1 MKEKKKRIIKQ
12 VRRYERREIKER
24 RRGNGK
30 NAEVK
35 RKDIRKRKRNLY
47 WEEARVGIKRGEKR
61 WIERKTYIKVHRKK
75 DTDESRGKERLI
87 KR

>member
-47 WEEARVGIKRGEKR
+47 
-61 WIERKTYIKVHRKK
+61 
-75 DTDESRGKERLI
+75 
-87 KR
+87 